1 MLQNRIFQEN
11 NFLSIRKLQGRVAFG
26 DGASRGIGA
35 AVAKLYAREGAHVIL
50 MARSQ
55 SGWKKLMMLFAP
67 KVGGDFDAVWSEQN
81 WRSKLWAYHLWA
93 VWQAGYFVS
102 NAGLLEM
109 TPVAHSKIKDWN
121 GTYITNVLSNVQMIR
136 TLEPLLKASDA
147 GRAIVV
153 GSGMGVDPH
162 AFSGQYGVSKAAV
175 MFLFKTW
182 AEETRQTN
190 LRVNIIRPGAVGYRY
205 AASGF
210 PGGYQGV
217 DLRTPD
223 QVAPLFVE
231 LASSGC
237 SRHGEIVTPA
247 DYAL

>member
-1 MLQNRIFQEN
+1 M
-11 NFLSIRKLQGRVAFG
+11 SIRKLQGRVALVT
-26 DGASRGIGA
+26 GASRGIGA

-55 SGWKKLMMLFAP
+55 SGLEEIDDAIRTEGGVATLMPFDLSKIEDLEALGPTIYERFGKL
-67 KVGGDFDAVWSEQN
+67 DI
-81 WRSKLWAYHLWA
+81 
-93 VWQAGYFVS
+93 FVS
-102 NAGLLEM
+102 NAGLLGEM

-190 LRVNIIRPGAVGYRY
+190 LRVNIIRPGAVDTDMLHQV
-205 AASGF
+205 F